1 MTSQRLTYNAPMQL
15 FQPLLALIA
24 SASDS
29 ILAQQL
35 SYAQTELKIM
45 RARLPKRIVVTP
57 EERAILLKHGR
68 PLGKAIETIITV
80 VTASTFRRWVREED
94 RREARGQPASKTGRR
109 RKPIELRQLV
119 CRIAR
124 ETGFGYGRILGE
136 LRKLGI
142 LSVSRQTVRNILK
155 EEGIPTGPQGSTAS
169 WTEFLARHAKTLYG
183 CDFFTKSVVTPLGL
197 VEMYLLVVIHWETRR
212 IWVSPA
218 TAHPDS
224 AWVTQQARNFLLD
237 VGDVEITH
245 LLRDRDTKYTTS
257 FDAVWES
264 QGVKIRKIPPKQ
276 PVCNSRTER
285 VIKRSKDQKHQGRM
299 PLSIHCL
306 RRTASQLPGPRIS
319 VRYYNGL
326 RVHSRRDYLPPAAVD
341 PPLRNDSAVAEEIVR
356 HERLGGVIAWYERR
370 AA

>member
-1 MTSQRLTYNAPMQL
+1 MQL

-24 SASDS
+24 SAFDS

-35 SYAQTELKIM
+35 SYAQAELKIM

-68 PLGKAIETIITV
+68 PLGKAIEAIITL
-80 VTASTFRRWVREED
+80 VTASTFRRWVREAD
-94 RREARGQPASKTGRR
+94 RREAHGKPAAKTGRR

-142 LSVSRQTVRNILK
+142 LSVSRQTVRNIMK
-155 EEGIPTGPQGSTAS
+155 EQGIPTGPQRSTAS
-169 WTEFLARHAKTLYG
+169 WTEFLSRHAKTLYG
-183 CDFFTKSVVTPLGL
+183 CDFFTKSVVTPRGL
-197 VEMYLLVVIHWETRR
+197 VEMYLLVVIQWESRR

-237 VGDVEITH
+237 AGEIEITH
-245 LLRDRDTKYTTS
+245 LLRDRDTKYTAS

-285 VIKRSKDQKHQGRM
+285 VIK
-299 PLSIHCL
+299 SIKVECL
-306 RRTASQLPGPRIS
+306 RQFIAFGERHLNYLVQEY

-326 RVHSRRDYLPPAAVD
+326 RSHSRRDYLPPAAID
-341 PPLRNDSAVAEEIVR
+341 PPPRNDSAAAEEIVR

>member
-1 MTSQRLTYNAPMQL
+1 MQL

-35 SYAQTELKIM
+35 SYAQAELKIM

-68 PLGKAIETIITV
+68 PLGKAIEVIITL
-80 VTASTFRRWVREED
+80 VTASTFRRWVREAD
-94 RREARGQPASKTGRR
+94 RREAHGKPAAKTGRR

-155 EEGIPTGPQGSTAS
+155 EEGIPTGPQRSHAS

-183 CDFFTKSVVTPLGL
+183 CDFFTKSIVTPKGL
-197 VEMYLLVVIHWETRR
+197 VEMYLLVIVHWETRW

-218 TAHPDS
+218 TAHPNS

-237 VGDVEITH
+237 AGEIEITH
-245 LLRDRDTKYTTS
+245 LLRDRDTKYMTS
-257 FDAVWES
+257 FDAVWEAH
-264 QGVKIRKIPPKQ
+264 GVNIRKIPPKQ

-285 VIKRSKDQKHQGRM
+285 VIK
-299 PLSIHCL
+299 SIQIECL
-306 RRTASQLPGPRIS
+306 RQFIAFGERHLNYLVQEY

-326 RVHSRRDYLPPAAVD
+326 RSHSRREYLPPASTD
-341 PPLRNDSAVAEEIVR
+341 PPPPNGSAAAEEIVR

>member
-1 MTSQRLTYNAPMQL
+1 MQL

-35 SYAQTELKIM
+35 SYAQAELKIM

-57 EERAILLKHGR
+57 KERAILLKHGR
-68 PLGKAIETIITV
+68 PLGRAIGAIITL
-80 VTASTFRRWVREED
+80 VTASTFRRWVREAD
-94 RREARGQPASKTGRR
+94 QREARGQTASKTGRR

-124 ETGFGYGRILGE
+124 ETGMGYGRILGE
-136 LRKLGI
+136 LRRLGI

-155 EEGIPTGPQGSTAS
+155 EEGIPTGPQRSSAS
-169 WTEFLARHAKTLYG
+169 WTEFLSRHAKTLYG

-197 VEMYLLVVIHWETRR
+197 VEMYLLVIIHWKTRR

-224 AWVTQQARNFLLD
+224 AWLTQQARNFLLHN
-237 VGDVEITH
+237 GDAEITH
-245 LLRDRDTKYTTS
+245 LLRDRDTKYSAS

-285 VIKRSKDQKHQGRM
+285 VIK
-299 PLSIHCL
+299 SIKVECL
-306 RRTASQLPGPRIS
+306 CHFIAFGERHLNYLTQMY
-319 VRYYNGL
+319 VRYYNGQ
-326 RVHSRRDYLPPAAVD
+326 RSHSRREYLPPAATA
-341 PPLRNDSAVAEEIVR
+341 PPTPNDSAVAKDIVR
-356 HERLGGVIAWYERR
+356 QERLGGVIAWYDRR

>member
-1 MTSQRLTYNAPMQL
+1 MQL

-29 ILAQQL
+29 VLAQQL
-35 SYAQTELKIM
+35 SYAQAELKIM

-68 PLGKAIETIITV
+68 PLGKAIEAIITLV
-80 VTASTFRRWVREED
+80 SASTFRRWVREDD
-94 RREARGQPASKTGRR
+94 RREARGKPAPKTGRR
-109 RKPIELRQLV
+109 RKPLELRTLV

-124 ETGFGYGRILGE
+124 ETGMGYGRILGE

-155 EEGIPTGPQGSTAS
+155 EAGIPTGPQRSHAS

-183 CDFFTKSVVTPLGL
+183 CDFFTKSVVTPKGL
-197 VEMYLLVVIHWETRR
+197 IEMYLLVVIHWETRK
-212 IWVSPA
+212 IWVSSA

-237 VGDVEITH
+237 VGDAEITH
-245 LLRDRDTKYTTS
+245 LLRDPDTKYSAS

-264 QGVKIRKIPPKQ
+264 QGVQIRKIPPKQ

-285 VIKRSKDQKHQGRM
+285 VIKTIKVE
-299 PLSIHCL
+299 CL
-306 RRTASQLPGPRIS
+306 RQFIAFGERHLNYLVQEY

-326 RVHSRRDYLPPAAVD
+326 RSHSRRDYLPPAVTD
-341 PPLRNDSAVAEEIVR
+341 PPPRNESAGADEIVR